1 MFKRIRNYFKN
12 QKGLTLV
19 ELLAVIVILGIIAAI
34 AVPSIGKIMEN
45 SKKDAHVS
53 NAQQILGAAK
63 LAVASKD
70 PISTGTDNTMTL
82 GELHTAG
89 FIEEIPVSPKTNV
102 AYDSTTSKV
111 VIDTTAT
118 GGFLYKVT
126 LVDSGNTVINGETAQ
141 SLAKAGR
148 DLVSE

>member
-34 AVPSIGKIMEN
+34 AVPSVGKIMEN

-53 NAQQILGAAK
+53 NAQQILAAAK

-70 PISTGTDNTMTL
+70 TISTDGTPMTL

-141 SLAKAGR
+141 SLAKEGR